1 MPLASG
7 RRFFTEF
14 PAGSPGLEPREECG
28 KFCEKGHVEALLALP
43 VAGLMTTET
52 AKVFI
57 EKQAA
62 FYAKLRSLFDFAE
75 GIDPVMTMAF
85 TALPVIPAVRLTD
98 MGLFDV
104 TRFAFTTVEV

>member
-1 MPLASG
+1 M
-7 RRFFTEF
+7 
-14 PAGSPGLEPREECG
+14 SPGRNAG
-28 KFCEKGHVEALLALP
+28 NSVKKGHVEALLALP

-85 TALPVIPAVRLTD
+85 TALPVIPVVRLTD

>member
-1 MPLASG
+1 M
-7 RRFFTEF
+7 
-14 PAGSPGLEPREECG
+14 
-28 KFCEKGHVEALLALP
+28 
-43 VAGLMTTET
+43 
-52 AKVFI
+52 
-57 EKQAA
+57 